1 LYILIRELGILVH
14 GFDIGVSCE
23 LLVVLLK
30 GLLIQIDI
38 GVSCELLVVL
48 LTGLLIQSL
57 DPLRLV
63 EETSNYILRREIK

>member
-14 GFDIGVSCE
+14 GF
-23 LLVVLLK
+23 
-30 GLLIQIDI
+30 DI